1 MSTHT
6 RVLRIGVVGL
16 GRAFTLML
24 PTFLNDARVQLV
36 AAADPLPQARAQF
49 ERDFGTPAHAQIEA
63 LCADLRVE
71 VVYVASPHQ
80 FHAEHVQLAAAHGKH
95 VLVEKPMA
103 LTLAECNAMI
113 EATQAAGVQ
122 LLVGHSHSFNTPILR
137 TRALIDSGEFGAVK
151 MITALNYTDF
161 LYRPRRPEEL
171 DTDAGGGVIHS
182 QATHQMDIVR
192 LLGGGQVRSVMAH
205 TGAWDATRP
214 TEGAYQALLNFDNGV
229 FASACYS
236 GYGHFDSDDWL
247 GQIGE
252 MGQTKQAIDYGVAR
266 KRLASAT
273 DAPAEARLKAARNYG
288 GDLYQAPSSSAQRPH
303 PAHQHFGHFIVSC
316 ERADLRPTPTGI
328 DICGDLER
336 RVEPLANP
344 AVPRSEVIDELV
356 AAVVHDQPPLHS
368 GAWARATTEVC
379 LAILES
385 ARSSTAVQTRYQ
397 IAIPQVG
404 LPYTQAAQ

>member
-1 MSTHT
+1 MSTPA

-36 AAADPLPQARAQF
+36 AACDPLPQARAQF
-49 ERDFGTPAHAQIEA
+49 ERDFGTPAHEDAQA
-63 LCADLRVE
+63 LCADPRVE

-80 FHAEHVQLAAAHGKH
+80 FHAEHVRLAAAHGKH

-103 LTLAECNAMI
+103 ITLAQCSAMI
-113 EATQAAGVQ
+113 EATQAAGVH

-137 TRALIDSGEFGAVK
+137 TRALIESGEFGAVK

-182 QATHQMDIVR
+182 QATHQMDILR
-192 LLGGGQVRSVMAH
+192 LLGGGRVRSVMAH
-205 TGAWDATRP
+205 TGAWDPARP
-214 TEGAYQALLNFDNGV
+214 TEGAYQSLLSFDNGA

-252 MGQTKQAIDYGVAR
+252 IGQPKQARDYAAAR
-266 KRLASAT
+266 QRLTSAS
-273 DAPAEARLKAARNYG
+273 DAPSEARLKAARNYG
-288 GDLYQAPSSSAQRPH
+288 GDLYQAPSSSSTQSR

-316 ERADLRPTPTGI
+316 EKGDLRPTPTGI
-328 DICGDLER
+328 DICGDQAR
-336 RVEPLANP
+336 RFEPLASP
-344 AVPRSEVIDELV
+344 VVPRSEVIDELV
-356 AAVVHDQPPLHS
+356 AAVLHDHPPLHS
-368 GAWARATTEVC
+368 GEWARATTEVC
-379 LAILES
+379 LAILTS
-385 ARSSTAVQTRYQ
+385 AHSGRPVPTQW
-397 IAIPQVG
+397 QVG
-404 LPYTQAAQ
+404 LPAVKTTP

>member
-1 MSTHT
+1 MSPPT
-6 RVLRIGVVGL
+6 RVLRIGVAGL

-49 ERDFGTPAHAQIEA
+49 ERDFGTHAHEDVAA
-63 LCADLRVE
+63 LCADPRVQ

-103 LTLAECNAMI
+103 LTLAQCSAMI
-113 EATQAAGVQ
+113 EATQAAGVH

-171 DTDAGGGVIHS
+171 VTDAGGGVIHS
-182 QATHQMDIVR
+182 QATHQMDILR
-192 LLGGGQVRSVMAH
+192 LLGGGRVRSVMAH

-214 TEGAYQALLNFDNGV
+214 TEGAYQALLSFDDGA

-247 GQIGE
+247 GHIGE
-252 MGQTKQAIDYGVAR
+252 MGQTKQAADYAAAR
-266 KRLASAT
+266 KRLVSVS
-273 DAPAEARLKAARNYG
+273 DAQAEAHLKAARNYG
-288 GDLYQAPSSSAQRPH
+288 GALYQGQANPAQGSR

-316 ERADLRPTPTGI
+316 EKADLRPTPTGI
-328 DICGDLER
+328 DICANLER
-336 RVEPLANP
+336 RVEPLPSP
-344 AVPRSEVIDELV
+344 AVPRSEVIDELT
-356 AAVVHDQPPLHS
+356 AAVLHDQPPLHS
-368 GAWARATTEVC
+368 GEWARATTEVC

-385 ARSSTAVQTRYQ
+385 ARSGTAVRTRYQ
-397 IAIPQVG
+397 
-404 LPYTQAAQ
+404 AAP

>member
-1 MSTHT
+1 MSKPT

-49 ERDFGTPAHAQIEA
+49 ERDFGTPAHEDVQA
-63 LCADLRVE
+63 LCADPRVE

-103 LTLAECNAMI
+103 ITLAQCHAMI
-113 EATQAAGVQ
+113 EATQAAGVH

-171 DTDAGGGVIHS
+171 VTDAGGGVIHS

-192 LLGGGQVRSVMAH
+192 LLGGGRVRSVMAH

-214 TEGAYQALLNFDNGV
+214 TEGAYQALLSFDNGAS
-229 FASACYS
+229 ASACYS

-247 GQIGE
+247 SQIGE
-252 MGQTKQAIDYGVAR
+252 MGQAKPTSEYGAAR
-266 KRLASAT
+266 KRLASAR
-273 DAPAEARLKAARNYG
+273 DAEAEAHLKAARNYG
-288 GDLYQAPSSSAQRPH
+288 GALYQDQVSPAPPSR

-316 ERADLRPTPTGI
+316 EKADLRPTPTGI
-328 DICGDLER
+328 DICANLER
-336 RVEPLANP
+336 RTEPLPSP
-344 AVPRSEVIDELV
+344 AVPRREVIDELV
-356 AAVVHDQPPLHS
+356 AAVLHDQPPLHS
-368 GAWARATTEVC
+368 GEWARATTEVC
-379 LAILES
+379 LAILAS
-385 ARSSTAVQTRYQ
+385 ARSGMPVSTQW
-397 IAIPQVG
+397 QVG
-404 LPYTQAAQ
+404 LPPAKTAP